1 MKIQIKYNNLIEKL
15 KSILNQYPSKYQTK
29 VKMKQVRI
37 KQVKIHHRNLENK
50 YNQVHQVKIQTKY
63 NNLIEK
69 LKLDLNQYPF
79 QYQMKVKMNQVDI
92 HQQIKYLLI
101 NKLINQVKNHQIKV
115 LNQMKILE

>member
-1 MKIQIKYNNLIEKL
+1 M
-15 KSILNQYPSKYQTK
+15 K
-29 VKMKQVRI
+29 VKMNQVRI

-115 LNQMKILE
+115 LNQMKI